1 MGHRAGRV
9 LVAMSGGVDSSVA
22 AVLLKEQ
29 GLDILG
35 VTMRIWDG
43 ETGSCASG
51 RGCCGFE
58 AIEDARRVCAQ
69 LGIPHYALDFRAE
82 FQRFVVDDFCSEYAR
97 GRTPNPCIR
106 CNRFL
111 KFDILLRKAREL
123 GAGRIATGHY
133 ARIAPP
139 NPDPRPLSPDS
150 SRWLLKRG
158 LDPDKDQSY
167 FLYSL
172 TQSQLRHTLFPL
184 GDLTKR
190 EVRALA
196 RRCGLVTAGKR
207 ESQEVCFAPKGTY
220 PDFLKSRFPELAR
233 PGPILDSTGKTIGRH
248 PGIIHFTIGQRRRI
262 GVAAAR
268 PYYVTAIDPTANSIT
283 VGHAPEARSVA
294 VKLTEL
300 NLVSVLTVSQ
310 PFRARVQIRYRHAAA
325 SAQIEPAGGRTL
337 NVTFDD
343 AQWAI
348 TPGQAAVI
356 YDGDTVVAGGIIVRP
371 MTKCE

>member
-1 MGHRAGRV
+1 
-9 LVAMSGGVDSSVA
+9 
-22 AVLLKEQ
+22 
-29 GLDILG
+29 
-35 VTMRIWDG
+35 
-43 ETGSCASG
+43 
-51 RGCCGFE
+51 
-58 AIEDARRVCAQ
+58 
-69 LGIPHYALDFRAE
+69 
-82 FQRFVVDDFCSEYAR
+82 
-97 GRTPNPCIR
+97 
-106 CNRFL
+106 
-111 KFDILLRKAREL
+111 
-123 GAGRIATGHY
+123 
-133 ARIAPP
+133 
-139 NPDPRPLSPDS
+139 
-150 SRWLLKRG
+150 
-158 LDPDKDQSY
+158 
-167 FLYSL
+167 
-172 TQSQLRHTLFPL
+172 
-184 GDLTKR
+184 
-190 EVRALA
+190 
-196 RRCGLVTAGKR
+196 VTAEKR

-283 VGHAPEARSVA
+283 VGHAPEARSAA

-300 NLVSVLTVSQ
+300 NLVSVLAVSQ

-356 YDGDTVVAGGIIVRP
+356 YDGDTVVAGGIIVN
-371 MTKCE
+371 